1 MKGENLLI
9 ITNGG
14 GVGVLA
20 TDAAERYGI
29 PLQFAPKD
37 VQEEL
42 KKHMPEFG
50 SAKNRLTSQV
60 WLATSGIMIQSN
72 LPSPTNGRMV

>member
-1 MKGENLLI
+1 MAC
-9 ITNGG
+9 

-20 TDAAERYGI
+20 TDAAERVGL
-29 PLQFAPKD
+29 PSKFAPED

-50 SAKNRLTSQV
+50 SAKNPVDITGQGGNEWYYASTKF
-60 WLATSGIMIQSN
+60 AFAHPG
-72 LPSPTNGRMV
+72 

>member
-1 MKGENLLI
+1 MALSLQPPLKGDNILI

-14 GVGVLA
+14 GVGVLG
-20 TDAAERYGI
+20 TDSAEKFGI
-29 PLQFAPKD
+29 PLKFAPED

-50 SAKNRLTSQV
+50 SAKNPVDLTGM
-60 WLATSGIMIQSN
+60 AA
-72 LPSPTNGRMV
+72 

>member
-1 MKGENLLI
+1 LLV

-29 PLQFAPKD
+29 PLHFAPED
-37 VQEEL
+37 VQNEL
-42 KKHMPEFG
+42 KKHMPAFG
-50 SAKNRLTSQV
+50 SAKIRL
-60 WLATSGIMIQSN
+60 I
-72 LPSPTNGRMV
+72 